1 MLGKSRQSRTKPKLT
16 NPLKTS
22 LSGSSKKKM
31 SASENREVEAVVASE
46 STPPFRR
53 KLRTTARCSRNTSDN
68 RRSTRSSQRDNRLR
82 LPNARRRTA

>member
-16 NPLKTS
+16 NPLKIS
-22 LSGSSKKKM
+22 LSESSKKKT

-53 KLRTTARCSRNTSDN
+53 KLKTIARCSRNTSDS

-82 LPNARRRTA
+82 LQNARRRTA